1 MFLPLCLAAQREK
14 EAQHQ
19 RVQMEIAD
27 LVAAK
32 SSDSIHA
39 MAEDPA
45 AGTFAVRYD
54 YYEVMNGF
62 AADVEYRFLKDIA
75 ALDSVDSVYVE
86 TVFTVPEDQEQDYE
100 NANALAMVGG

>member
-1 MFLPLCLAAQREK
+1 
-14 EAQHQ
+14 
-19 RVQMEIAD
+19 MEIAD

-86 TVFTVPEDQEQDYE
+86 TVFTVPEVRSRITKMPTRLPWWGLT
-100 NANALAMVGG
+100 AARIPATAR

>member
-1 MFLPLCLAAQREK
+1 
-14 EAQHQ
+14 
-19 RVQMEIAD
+19 
-27 LVAAK
+27 
-32 SSDSIHA
+32 

-75 ALDSVDSVYVE
+75 ALDSVDSVYVG
-86 TVFTVPEDQEQDYE
+86 DGLYRS
-100 NANALAMVGG
+100 GGSGAGLRKCQRACHGGGLTAARIPATAR